1 MAEKPRSFDSDID
14 LMRLLAAYFVVVI
27 HATGAV
33 TPGSALLTSLA
44 RFSVPLFVI
53 ISGYFMLRR
62 PPEGRALANRILRLL
77 ALMLLWS
84 AIYYFYFR
92 LCGQPYAGLRAAAV
106 YLLTQP
112 VHLWYLYAA
121 AALYLFTPVFFVFA
135 ENAGRR
141 LWHYCLALCFFFGS
155 MVTMLLRTGWLP
167 TLALI
172 IDKMKLP
179 YLLGFPFLYLLGGYF
194 YRFSLPPRARRLIY
208 LLGALGAA
216 ATAAAE
222 WLLCRRTGVL
232 DPLPLS
238 FFSPGAILPA
248 MAVFTALH
256 YGLQK
261 RPLRAEGQ
269 KAALHEAAACTLG
282 AYLIHPLLLDTLK
295 TPLLPE
301 ALPQGL
307 ALALRAL
314 AVYLAA
320 LVLSWLF
327 RRIPIL
333 RHLCT

>member
-27 HATGAV
+27 HATDAV
-33 TPGSALLTSLA
+33 TPGSVLLTSLA

-53 ISGYFMLRR
+53 ISGYFLLRR
-62 PPEGRALANRILRLL
+62 PPEGRTLAKRILRLL

-84 AIYYFYFR
+84 AIYYLYFR
-92 LCGQPYAGLRAAAV
+92 LCGQPYGGLRAAAV

-141 LWHYCLALCFFFGS
+141 LWQYCLALCFFFGS
-155 MVTMLLRTGWLP
+155 AVTMLLRADCFP

-172 IDKMKLP
+172 VDKMKVP

-194 YRFSLPPRARRLIY
+194 YRFPLSPRARRLLY
-208 LLGALGAA
+208 LLGVLGAA

-222 WLLCRRTGVL
+222 WLLCRRTGTL

-238 FFSPGAILPA
+238 FFSPGALLPA
-248 MAVFTALH
+248 MAIFTALH
-256 YGLQK
+256 DGL
-261 RPLRAEGQ
+261 RRHPLWGERK
-269 KAALHEAAACTLG
+269 KAALHEAACCTLG
-282 AYLIHPLLLDTLK
+282 AYLVHPLLLDALK
-295 TPLLPE
+295 TPLLL
-301 ALPQGL
+301 ASLPQGP

-320 LVLSWLF
+320 LALVWLF
-327 RRIPIL
+327 RRIPGL
-333 RHLCT
+333 RRLCG

>member
-1 MAEKPRSFDSDID
+1 
-14 LMRLLAAYFVVVI
+14 
-27 HATGAV
+27 
-33 TPGSALLTSLA
+33 
-44 RFSVPLFVI
+44 
-53 ISGYFMLRR
+53 
-62 PPEGRALANRILRLL
+62 
-77 ALMLLWS
+77 
-84 AIYYFYFR
+84 
-92 LCGQPYAGLRAAAV
+92 
-106 YLLTQP
+106 
-112 VHLWYLYAA
+112 
-121 AALYLFTPVFFVFA
+121 
-135 ENAGRR
+135 
-141 LWHYCLALCFFFGS
+141 
-155 MVTMLLRTGWLP
+155 MLLRTGWLP

-179 YLLGFPFLYLLGGYF
+179 YLLGFPFLYLLGGYY

-222 WLLCRRTGVL
+222 WLLCHRTGVL

-261 RPLRAEGQ
+261 RPLRGEGT
-269 KAALHEAAACTLG
+269 KAALHEAAGCTLG
-282 AYLIHPLLLDTLK
+282 AYLVHPLLLDALK
-295 TPLLPE
+295 TPLLL
-301 ALPQGL
+301 ASLPQGL

-320 LVLSWLF
+320 LMLSWLF

-333 RHLCT
+333 RRLCT

>member
-77 ALMLLWS
+77 ALMLFWS
-84 AIYYFYFR
+84 AIYYLYFR

-112 VHLWYLYAA
+112 IHLWYLYAA

-155 MVTMLLRTGWLP
+155 AVTMLLRTGWFP

-172 IDKMKLP
+172 VDKMKVP
-179 YLLGFPFLYLLGGYF
+179 YLLGFPFLYLLGGYV
-194 YRFSLPPRARRLIY
+194 YRFSLSPRSRRMIY

-222 WLLCRRTGVL
+222 
-232 DPLPLS
+232 
-238 FFSPGAILPA
+238 
-248 MAVFTALH
+248 
-256 YGLQK
+256 
-261 RPLRAEGQ
+261 
-269 KAALHEAAACTLG
+269 
-282 AYLIHPLLLDTLK
+282 
-295 TPLLPE
+295 
-301 ALPQGL
+301 
-307 ALALRAL
+307 
-314 AVYLAA
+314 
-320 LVLSWLF
+320 
-327 RRIPIL
+327 
-333 RHLCT
+333 

>member
-77 ALMLLWS
+77 ALMLFWS
-84 AIYYFYFR
+84 AIYYLYFR

-121 AALYLFTPVFFVFA
+121 AVLYLFTPVFFVFA

-141 LWHYCLALCFFFGS
+141 LWQYCLALCFFFGAV
-155 MVTMLLRTGWLP
+155 VTMLLRTGWFP

-172 IDKMKLP
+172 VDKMKLP
-179 YLLGFPFLYLLGGYF
+179 YLLGFPFLYLLGGYV
-194 YRFSLPPRARRLIY
+194 YRFSLSPRSRRMIY

-261 RPLRAEGQ
+261 RPLRGEGT
-269 KAALHEAAACTLG
+269 KAALHEAAGCTLG
-282 AYLIHPLLLDTLK
+282 AYLVHPLLLDALK
-295 TPLLPE
+295 TPLLL
-301 ALPQGL
+301 ASLPQGL

-333 RHLCT
+333 RRLCT

>member
-62 PPEGRALANRILRLL
+62 PPEDRALANRILRLL
-77 ALMLLWS
+77 ALMLFWS
-84 AIYYFYFR
+84 AIYYLYFR

-172 IDKMKLP
+172 VDKMKVP
-179 YLLGFPFLYLLGGYF
+179 YLLGFPFLYLLGGYV
-194 YRFSLPPRARRLIY
+194 YRFSLSPRSRRMIY
-208 LLGALGAA
+208 LLGALGA
-216 ATAAAE
+216 
-222 WLLCRRTGVL
+222 
-232 DPLPLS
+232 
-238 FFSPGAILPA
+238 
-248 MAVFTALH
+248 
-256 YGLQK
+256 
-261 RPLRAEGQ
+261 
-269 KAALHEAAACTLG
+269 
-282 AYLIHPLLLDTLK
+282 YLVHPLLLDALK
-295 TPLLPE
+295 TPLLL
-301 ALPQGL
+301 ASLPQGL

-320 LVLSWLF
+320 LALSWLF

-333 RHLCT
+333 RRLCT